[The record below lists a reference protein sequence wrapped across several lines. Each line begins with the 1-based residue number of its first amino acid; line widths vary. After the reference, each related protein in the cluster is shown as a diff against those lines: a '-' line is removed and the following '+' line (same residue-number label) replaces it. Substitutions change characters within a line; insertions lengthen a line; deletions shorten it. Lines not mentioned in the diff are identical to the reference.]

1 MEEETCS
8 RRGSEGGGGAFKK
21 LLLPR
26 GVQFSQVIIF
36 GGGGKFM
43 IDHTFLK
50 CERK

>member
-8 RRGSEGGGGAFKK
+8 RRGSEGGGAFKK

-26 GVQFSQVIIF
+26 GVQFSQVIIL
-36 GGGGKFM
+36 GGGKFM

>member
-8 RRGSEGGGGAFKK
+8 RRGSEGGDAFKK

-36 GGGGKFM
+36 GGGEIYDRPHFS
-43 IDHTFLK
+43 
-50 CERK
+50 EV